1 MHDKLPVNSNH
12 GPEIQL
18 DVYFV
23 TNMKIYLNLYLFCI
37 SIDTSI
43 KYCVISPLALCK
55 YRHIITV
62 NSIMNS
68 NITYPIYGFGIM
80 V

>member
-23 TNMKIYLNLYLFCI
+23 MKMKIYLNLYLFCI

-43 KYCVISPLALCK
+43 CK
-55 YRHIITV
+55 YTYDITV
-62 NSIMNS
+62 NSLINS
-68 NITYPIYGFGIM
+68 NNTYPIYGFGIM